1 MRWRSIQLRYR
12 YPGAAG
18 AVSATW
24 LLPGPV
30 VAQPQ
35 FRPPADVYETDG
47 ALVVRAELAGLPEG
61 ALDVQLYQDAL
72 VVEGERPFALVDGRR
87 FHEVGIRSGP
97 FRLEV
102 PLPHPA
108 DRAVPLG
115 PGRGGARAGRRRH
128 RVRRAGEHRARS
140 VPEAGRRLPAAPQGA
155 GRGALF
161 HLLSAAA
168 RLPDRRGDADAD
180 RGAPG

>member
-18 AVSATW
+18 AVSAAW

-61 ALDVQLYQDAL
+61 ALDVQ
-72 VVEGERPFALVDGRR
+72 
-87 FHEVGIRSGP
+87 
-97 FRLEV
+97 
-102 PLPHPA
+102 PLP
-108 DRAVPLG
+108 
-115 PGRGGARAGRRRH
+115 GRPRRR
-128 RVRRAGEHRARS
+128 RREALRASRRAALPRGRHPQRS
-140 VPEAGRRLPAAPQGA
+140 LPPG
-155 GRGALF
+155 
-161 HLLSAAA
+161 SAAA
-168 RLPDRRGDADAD
+168 ASRRCSRVDARYDAGILVVVLPWSVPA
-180 RGAPG
+180 

>member
-47 ALVVRAELAGLPEG
+47 SLVVRAELAGLPEG

-102 PLPHPA
+102 PLPHPVDA
-108 DRAVPLG
+108 SRLD
-115 PGRGGARAGRRRH
+115 ARYDAGIL
-128 RVRRAGEHRARS
+128 V
-140 VPEAGRRLPAAPQGA
+140 VVLPWSMPA
-155 GRGALF
+155 
-161 HLLSAAA
+161 
-168 RLPDRRGDADAD
+168 
-180 RGAPG
+180 